1 MTRPGQPAVT
11 ISLCLFMFS
20 ASRPIPPAAVRP
32 AAGKRAGREIEQ
44 RLLAG
49 TAAADGPLLA
59 GFLRAR
65 RHAKGPLLAVSERTM
80 HTNAAAARLLQPADH
95 GLLWDWASRALT
107 GDGPPEAELRL
118 TSGLPVTAR
127 VRAVHDGGV
136 LSGALIRFDPP
147 ASARPHAQPS
157 RYRATFGWDSLTE
170 TERGVAGIIAEGLT
184 NREAAARLYL
194 SPHTIDYHLRQ
205 IFRKLA
211 ITSRVELT
219 RLVVGQHGADPRSTP

>member
-1 MTRPGQPAVT
+1 V
-11 ISLCLFMFS
+11 
-20 ASRPIPPAAVRP
+20 
-32 AAGKRAGREIEQ
+32 
-44 RLLAG
+44 
-49 TAAADGPLLA
+49 
-59 GFLRAR
+59 
-65 RHAKGPLLAVSERTM
+65 
-80 HTNAAAARLLQPADH
+80 
-95 GLLWDWASRALT
+95 GLASRALT